1 MIFFFIIRH
10 QNPNE
15 KHHRHSAQNPRIK
28 FYAKKSAKIGF
39 SEPFCRSSPNFA
51 TDLLQTCYKRLKR
64 GPPTRFII
72 NMQKWIHFTFAYQKA
87 RRYKKKPLT
96 FSGKRPYVWWRI
108 RDSNPR
114 PPACDAGALTSW
126 ANPPYSVVLFG
137 APNWNVIIIA
147 RLRANCKP
155 YFQKISIF
163 FRAAFRLR
171 SGAKSCIL
179 KAETFRRKRGF

>member
-1 MIFFFIIRH
+1 MIFSFIVRH

-15 KHHRHSAQNPRIK
+15 KHHRHSAQNSRIK
-28 FYAKKSAKIGF
+28 FYTQKSAKIGF
-39 SEPFCRSSPNFA
+39 LRSFCRSSPNFA

-72 NMQKWIHFTFAYQKA
+72 NMQKWIRFTFSYQKA

-126 ANPPYSVVLFG
+126 ANPPYSLVLY
-137 APNWNVIIIA
+137 APNWNMAIIA
-147 RLRANCKP
+147 RPLPKCKP
-155 YFQKISIF
+155 
-163 FRAAFRLR
+163 
-171 SGAKSCIL
+171 
-179 KAETFRRKRGF
+179 